1 MLSLLG
7 SLLSV
12 FSRIA
17 GFFIPY
23 FTGKKAARAEYVEE
37 TLKKAEEKNEV
48 RNNVTKLSAS
58 TVTQQ
63 LLDKWSRD

>member
-23 FTGKKAARAEYVEE
+23 FTGKKAARAEYAEE
-37 TLKKAEEKNEV
+37 TLKEAKEKNEI
-48 RNNVTKLSAS
+48 RITTAKLSS
-58 TVTQQ
+58 TDVTQQ